1 MKKKISILLVLSI
14 IFSMFTPYSVVY
26 GQDIGGIEF
35 QWQRNFG
42 YASAIYSLRGDSIPI
57 LDNRGNI
64 YVTDSKG
71 FLYCIDPNGELIYE
85 ANLNQKVSFDYW
97 YKQGGSSPV
106 VDSKGN
112 AYIASADKNIYAF
125 RPDGTS
131 KWTYT
136 MDSKVSTSMK
146 GVLSPDEDTL
156 YMADFDGKIYA
167 VDTNTGELVWKSDR
181 YLGYGVSSPILS
193 LDGNTLY
200 IASKEKLYAFN
211 ADEEFSKDYRV
222 KWSTEAKKENGGRY
236 EFNFYSHGTT
246 GGIEYE
252 KLLSLDDDGNIYLVS
267 VGYDRDKKRIDDKRY
282 LHKFNPDRTESW
294 RIEIGKVKEE
304 VTPPVYHDG
313 YLYYTTSE
321 NKLYKLDPSLEKPE
335 PQLIYT
341 AKGEEYLTRN
351 RSHRAAPI
359 VKDGKLYTSFGKNIY
374 VIDLSTEKVAR
385 KSSQDAV
392 GILYISEPTPKGEIY
407 ATDGGKFLSKFKDT
421 SVRQIPQSVEFKDDN
436 FIMKKGSLYTPE
448 LKIVDNN
455 GFLITDGL
463 SPSISSSDEKV
474 VQIEKGAIKAVGI
487 GQATVFVDI
496 EGVKAEAKVQV
507 VSSISSGIIDFVNDK
522 TGIALDDRLQLEA
535 EVKINGKSVKG
546 EKILFRSNHSHI
558 ASITE
563 SGLVTGISEGIAKIE
578 AYLKD
583 RKDISSFIPVYV
595 EKIVVK
601 EITPEEIG
609 AALEKGLNWYRNRTN
624 LSDWGAFAVNA
635 AGADVNTLDKNYVNR
650 IKKDLK
656 ENNGSAGGMMTD
668 YERIAIGLL
677 SAGQD
682 ITHFVYDDAT
692 GAYIDFVREIR
703 NGAGGGIGQGIN
715 AKIWGLIALNAAEYD
730 ENQYTDTLY
739 DKDKFIDMILKD
751 KSGDGWAFGG
761 GASADPDMTGMALYA
776 LAPYRDRQ
784 DVKEAGEKAFRW
796 LSEEAQLPNGKFGSW
811 GTVNSCS
818 SSQAV
823 MAIVAW
829 GKDPQGPQF
838 TKSNGNALTGLMSYY
853 LGDGTFAY
861 TSGFDP
867 AFGTPQG
874 IQALA
879 AVHDYFGSSDDPA
892 NRRSDVWENIQY
904 AGAGDVKIKSIKIRP
919 GNIILGKDQELE
931 LTAITDRGSILE
943 NDKVEW
949 TSSDVGIVEVEHG
962 KILTLNKGEAI
973 ITAEY
978 TLEETT
984 RSDQIKITVTG
995 SGEFEMVEELD
1006 TTITGLEN
1014 SVFAFNVTNK
1024 IDKNINAVFMVNLFE
1039 YDRTSATDRLIQ
1051 QLYIQMDFEPDTP
1064 EEIAVSFDIPKD
1076 NKVYNIKA
1084 MLWDKLSTGR
1094 SLNDYLEIKG
1104 VE

>member
-14 IFSMFTPYSVVY
+14 ILSIFTPYGVAY
-26 GQDIGGIEF
+26 GQEPKDIEL

-42 YASAIYSLRGDSIPI
+42 YGVIYPLRGDSIPI

-64 YVTDSKG
+64 YVTDNKG
-71 FLYCIDPNGELIYE
+71 FLHCIDPNGELVYE
-85 ANLNQKVSFDYW
+85 ANLNQKVSFSQW
-97 YKQGGSSPV
+97 YEQGGSSPV
-106 VDSKGN
+106 VDTKGN
-112 AYIASADKNIYAF
+112 AYIGSADNKIYAF
-125 RPDGTS
+125 RPDGTV

-136 MDSKVSTSMK
+136 MNRKVSTSMK
-146 GVLSPDEDTL
+146 GVLSPDEATV
-156 YMADFDGKIYA
+156 YIADFDGNIYA
-167 VDTNTGELVWKSDR
+167 VDTDTGKLVWKTDD

-193 LDGNTLY
+193 SDGKILY
-200 IASKEKLYAFN
+200 IASREKLYAFN
-211 ADEEFSKDYRV
+211 TDEELSKDNRL
-222 KWSTEAKKENGGRY
+222 KWSIGAKKKNNGRY
-236 EFNFYSHGTT
+236 EFHFYSHGTT

-252 KLLSLDDDGNIYLVS
+252 KLLSLDNDGNIYLVS
-267 VGYDRDKKRIDDKRY
+267 RGYDWDKKSVDDRRY
-282 LHKFNPDRTESW
+282 LHKFTIDGEETW
-294 RIEIGKVKEE
+294 RIEIGKLREE

-321 NKLYKLDPSLEKPE
+321 NKLYKLDLSLDQPE
-335 PQLIYT
+335 SQLIYT
-341 AKGEEYLTRN
+341 AKGEEYLIRN

-374 VIDLSTEKVAR
+374 VIDLSTEKVVR

-407 ATDGGKFLSKFKDT
+407 ATDGSRFLSKFKDT
-421 SVRQIPQSVEFKDDN
+421 SVRQIPQSVEFKDDK

-448 LKIVDNN
+448 LRIVDNN
-455 GFLITDGL
+455 GFLITDDL
-463 SPSISSSDEKV
+463 SPNISSSDEKV

-487 GQATVFVDI
+487 GQATVSVDI
-496 EGVKAEAKVQV
+496 EGVEAEAEVQV

-522 TGIALDDRLQLEA
+522 TGIALDDKLQLEA
-535 EVKINGKSVKG
+535 RLHIGGTPIKG

-558 ASITE
+558 ASTTE
-563 SGLVTGISEGIAKIE
+563 SGFVTGISEGIAKIE

-583 RKDISSFIPVYV
+583 NKSISSFIPVYV
-595 EKIVVK
+595 EKTVIK
-601 EITPEEIG
+601 EITPEEIST
-609 AALEKGLNWYRNRTN
+609 ALEKGLNWYRNRTN
-624 LSDWGAFAVNA
+624 LTDWGSFAVNA
-635 AGADVNTLDKNYVNR
+635 AGADVNTLDRNYVNR

-656 ENNGSAGGMMTD
+656 DNNGSAGGMMTD

-703 NGAGGGIGQGIN
+703 NGAGGGISQGIN

-730 ENQYTDTLY
+730 ENDYTDTLY

-796 LSEEAQLPNGKFGSW
+796 ASEEAQLPNGKFGSW

-818 SSQAV
+818 SSQII
-823 MAIVAW
+823 MGIVAW

-879 AVHDYFGSSDDPA
+879 AVHDYYESSDDPA
-892 NRRSDVWENIQY
+892 NRRSDIWENIQY

-919 GNIILGKDQELE
+919 GNIILGQSQELE

-943 NDKVEW
+943 NDKVKW
-949 TSSDVGIVEVEHG
+949 TSSDESIVNVKDG
-962 KILTLNKGEAI
+962 KINTLNKGEAI

-978 TLEETT
+978 TVEETT

-995 SGEFEMVEELD
+995 SDEFEMVQNLN

-1014 SVFAFNVTNK
+1014 SVFSFDVTNK
-1024 IDKNINAVFMVNLFE
+1024 TNKDINAVFMVNLFE
-1039 YDRTSATDRLIQ
+1039 YVGESATDRLVQ
-1051 QLYIQMDFEPDTP
+1051 QLYIQMDFEPNTS

-1076 NKVYNIKA
+1076 NKVYNVKA

-1104 VE
+1104 VK